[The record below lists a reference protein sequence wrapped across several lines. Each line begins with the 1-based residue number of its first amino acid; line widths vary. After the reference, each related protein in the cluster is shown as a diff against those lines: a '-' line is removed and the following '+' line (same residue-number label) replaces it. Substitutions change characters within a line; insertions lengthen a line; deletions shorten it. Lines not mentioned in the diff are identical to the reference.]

1 MQDML
6 SVKQDVASVK
16 ATLKSLN
23 GAVKVVSSVT
33 QDLVAVKATM
43 NSLNNAVKVLSKEVN
58 FHLQSKGLMNP
69 FRGSI
74 EAYASTEAVNLPQKS
89 SGSIQLFQNPGIVQQ
104 EVPRMSDMLQG
115 KHQLPRYA
123 PQQALTS
130 LQVEQGS
137 STLPGVAT
145 TQPLESAMTSFQT
158 MEGLLMSGEVPTA
171 QSLEE
176 EQALVSFDG
185 PSASVGMPTLQ
196 SFAGK
201 PSQETPPP
209 DEYLSQSELTQVFMK
224 SCSRKNMAVLM
235 TRRLFSQEIRMSSNV
250 SGRNKKQLNP
260 QVMEFIH
267 RKVFLFF
274 PSTQVDTSKEW
285 ADCIVAVDES
295 SRRLKNKPSK
305 CTKTSSP

>member
-1 MQDML
+1 M
-6 SVKQDVASVK
+6 
-16 ATLKSLN
+16 N
-23 GAVKVVSSVT
+23 
-33 QDLVAVKATM
+33 

-74 EAYASTEAVNLPQKS
+74 EANASTEAVNLPQKS

-104 EVPRMSDMLQG
+104 KVPRMSDMLQG
-115 KHQLPRYA
+115 KHKLPRYA

-137 STLPGVAT
+137 ST
-145 TQPLESAMTSFQT
+145 F
-158 MEGLLMSGEVPTA
+158 LMSGEVPTA
-171 QSLEE
+171 QSSEE
-176 EQALVSFDG
+176 EQASVSFDG

-196 SFAGK
+196 SFAGE

-209 DEYLSQSELTQVFMK
+209 DEYLSQSELTQIFMK
-224 SCSRKNMAVLM
+224 SCSRKNMAVLL

-260 QVMEFIH
+260 QVMEFIR

-274 PSTQVDTSKEW
+274 PSTQVNTSKEW

-305 CTKTSSP
+305 CTKTYHLRKLTNSSWPLNLDFGLELGTRFLIIITTYLD